1 MHETRRLYGRMHEVR
16 KMRDWTQHCDAC
28 GAPILGQNGLRRVID
43 GQVLLFCD
51 QQCLGMYHQLD
62 VITV

>member
-1 MHETRRLYGRMHEVR
+1 MNELRMREMRRIRE
-16 KMRDWTQHCDAC
+16 WTQHCDAC
-28 GAPILGQNGLRRVID
+28 GAPILDHNGLRRVID

-51 QQCLGMYHQLD
+51 HQCVGMYHQLE